1 MYPLDY
7 ESLTNTFKWKLQK
20 LQKMQRQEMCQSC
33 SRWTKILNDMQQE
46 INSLYETENSTNIF
60 KQSKIPDMFSE
71 ILDKRIED
79 AREDLKKQLKIQNY
93 ELYKE
98 VRNYTNKIV
107 EIVVAIDQPWRI
119 TNGMSIPMKYIYGNM
134 NCIDKYYMS
143 LAISNDV
150 IKRSDLTTSERE
162 CLKYNKKQ
170 LAQENL
176 HHAIYSMLLKS
187 I

>member
-1 MYPLDY
+1 MMYPLDH

-20 LQKMQRQEMCQSC
+20 LHKKQRQEMCQSC
-33 SRWTKILNDMQQE
+33 YRWTEILKNMQQE
-46 INSLYETENSTNIF
+46 INSLYETENIF
-60 KQSKIPDMFSE
+60 KQSKIPDMLSE

-79 AREDLKKQLKIQNY
+79 AREDLKKQLKVQNY

-119 TNGMSIPMKYIYGNM
+119 TNGMSIPMMKYIYGNM

-176 HHAIYSMLLKS
+176 HHAIYNMLHKS

>member
-1 MYPLDY
+1 MMYPLDHK
-7 ESLTNTFKWKLQK
+7 SLTNTFIWKLK
-20 LQKMQRQEMCQSC
+20 RLQENQRKKMCQSC
-33 SRWTKILNDMQQE
+33 YRWTKILNDM
-46 INSLYETENSTNIF
+46 
-60 KQSKIPDMFSE
+60 KQSKIPDMLSE

-79 AREDLKKQLKIQNY
+79 ARKDLRKQLKVQNY

-107 EIVVAIDQPWRI
+107 EIVVATDQPCRI
-119 TNGMSIPMKYIYGNM
+119 TNGMSIPMMKYIYRNM

-176 HHAIYSMLLKS
+176 HHAIYSMLHKS

>member
-1 MYPLDY
+1 MYPLDHK
-7 ESLTNTFKWKLQK
+7 SLTNTFIWKLKK
-20 LQKMQRQEMCQSC
+20 LQENQRKKMCQSC
-33 SRWTKILNDMQQE
+33 YRWTKILN
-46 INSLYETENSTNIF
+46 ETENIF
-60 KQSKIPDMFSE
+60 QQSKIPDMLSE

-79 AREDLKKQLKIQNY
+79 ARKDLRKQLKVQNY